1 MPSHITSLRFSR
13 TVVVLMAAGLL
24 LYGCSF
30 GEAEQRRTAAADVTV
45 GEAVTSVEVK
55 DARRGS
61 IEVTPGAG
69 PGVTVHRTVHYRGDA
84 APKPGQ
90 RVSGGVLTFTEGCS
104 DPCFVDYRLE
114 VPASATVTLASSSG
128 RISVT
133 GVAGADLSSS
143 SGDVTADRTTGPLK
157 VRTSSGSITAT
168 ALTAP
173 TADLQAS
180 SGDTR
185 LTFASPPA
193 SVTAR
198 SSSGDVILRVP
209 PAPYEITTATGSGTR
224 NTLPSTPTAPSH
236 LNIQTSSG
244 DIHVQST
251 P

>member
-24 LYGCSF
+24 LLYGCSF
-30 GEAEQRRTAAADVTV
+30 EDAEQKTATADATV
-45 GEAVTSVEVK
+45 GEAVTAVEVK

-84 APKPGQ
+84 VPKPGQ
-90 RVSGGVLTFTEGCS
+90 RVAGGVLALTDGCS
-104 DPCFVDYRLE
+104 DPCFIDYRLE
-114 VPASATVTLASSSG
+114 VPASATVTLAAGSG
-128 RISVT
+128 RITVT

-143 SGDVTADRTTGPLK
+143 SGEVTADRITGPLK
-157 VRTSSGSITAT
+157 VRTSSGSVTAT

-173 TADLQAS
+173 TADLRAS
-180 SGDTR
+180 SGDAR
-185 LTFASPPA
+185 LTFTTPPA
-193 SVTAR
+193 AVTAET
-198 SSSGDVILRVP
+198 SSGDVTLRVP
-209 PAPYEITTATGSGTR
+209 QAPYEITTTTTSGTR

-236 LNIQTSSG
+236 LSIQTSSG
-244 DIHVQST
+244 DIRIQPT

>member
-30 GEAEQRRTAAADVTV
+30 EDAEQKTAAADATI
-45 GEAVTSVEVK
+45 GDAVTAVEVK
-55 DARRGS
+55 DARSGS
-61 IEVTPGAG
+61 IEVTPGTG
-69 PGVTVHRTVHYRGDA
+69 PGVTVHRTLHYRGDT

-90 RVSGGVLTFTEGCS
+90 RVSGGVLTLTDGCS
-104 DPCFVDYRLE
+104 DHCFVDYRLE
-114 VPASATVTLASSSG
+114 VPASAAVTLASSSG

-143 SGDVTADRTTGPLK
+143 SGDVRADGVTGPLK

-173 TADLQAS
+173 TADLRAS
-180 SGDTR
+180 SGDAR

-198 SSSGDVILRVP
+198 SGSGDVFLGVP
-209 PAPYEITTATGSGTR
+209 PAPYEITTTTGSGTR
-224 NTLPSTPTAPSH
+224 DTLPSTPTAPSH
-236 LNIQTSSG
+236 LKIQTSSG
-244 DIHVQST
+244 DIRIQ
-251 P
+251 PAP